1 MAERAKSV
9 APKQRSPKRSDA
21 VRSEGGPNTTER
33 KPLPT
38 GAGAR
43 MNARVVLALALVA
56 LALWTAAGFLP
67 AVIWAAII
75 AASLWPLYAHFAARV
90 SSGRSSLAPLVFY
103 PAVALI
109 LFTPMTFPGQQIGR
123 PVD

>member
-43 MNARVVLALALVA
+43 MNARVVLALALLA

-67 AVIWAAII
+67 ALVWATILAV
-75 AASLWPLYAHFAARV
+75 SLWPLYVKFAARL
-90 SSGRSSLAPLVFY
+90 SGGPSNLAASIFTLM
-103 PAVALI
+103 VALI
-109 LFTPMTFPGQQIGR
+109 LFTPMSLA
-123 PVD
+123 